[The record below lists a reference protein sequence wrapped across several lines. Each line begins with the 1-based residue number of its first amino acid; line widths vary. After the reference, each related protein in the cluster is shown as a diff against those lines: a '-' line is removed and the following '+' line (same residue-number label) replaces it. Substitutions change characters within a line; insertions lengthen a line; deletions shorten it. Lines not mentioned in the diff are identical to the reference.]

1 MHAESAE
8 SSGSEAMSPP
18 HVAIVMD
25 GNGRWAEARGKSR
38 IAGHQA
44 GVDAVRKIVHHA
56 AKRGT
61 RYLTLFSF
69 STENWK
75 RPKDEVQALFALMKK
90 FVEKDLSRLH
100 DEGVRVCV
108 LGNRA
113 NLPIDTQKLLT
124 NVEEKTQANTGL
136 NLNIAFNYGGRDE
149 IRRMVQSIGQKILSE
164 EMKPDEITEEM
175 ICGSLDTAGHPDPD
189 MIIRTSG
196 ENRISNFLLWQ
207 SAYSEFI
214 LLDVLWPDFAEPEY
228 DQALKMFAKRNR
240 RIGGVHS
247 K

>member
-1 MHAESAE
+1 
-8 SSGSEAMSPP
+8 
-18 HVAIVMD
+18 MD
-25 GNGRWAEARGKSR
+25 GNGRWAAARGKSR
-38 IAGHQA
+38 ISGHQA

-75 RPKDEVQALFALMKK
+75 RPKDEVQALFALLKK

-108 LGNRA
+108 LGNRT
-113 NLPIDTQKLLT
+113 NLPVETQKLLS
-124 NVEEKTQANTGL
+124 NVEEKTRSNTGL

-164 EMKPDEITEEM
+164 EIKPDQVTEEM
-175 ICGSLDTAGHPDPD
+175 ICKSLDTAGHPDPD

-214 LLDVLWPDFAEPEY
+214 LLDVLWPDFGEREY
-228 DQALKMFAKRNR
+228 DQALKLFSKRNR
-240 RIGGVHS
+240 RIGGVDS